1 MGSPAFK
8 AVKARKVHKILLDAG
23 WQVRLPP
30 GGGSHELWFAPDGQI
45 TLLSP
50 QNGLVCAT
58 QIKVLREMLGYD
70 PWRAL

>member
-1 MGSPAFK
+1 M
-8 AVKARKVHKILLDAG
+8 
-23 WQVRLPP
+23 PP